1 MPWYAIHT
9 KPQQE
14 FRAHENLSNQG
25 YQVFLPTCQVEI
37 IQKNRLI
44 THTQALFKRYLFI
57 ALDDVNSNWMP
68 IRSTRGVHQLLV
80 WPISKTPIV
89 VKDEL
94 IEVLKQQDKQLRQVN
109 LFQAGQILNIVDGA
123 LKGMQGLFERLYTMA
138 DGDLRAYLLID
149 FLGKQ
154 QTLSVPVSQLKSA

>member
-14 FRAHENLSNQG
+14 FRAYENLSNQG
-25 YQVFLPTCQVEI
+25 YQVFLPTCQVQT
-37 IQKNRLI
+37 IQRNRLS
-44 THTQALFKRYLFI
+44 TKTQALFKRYLFI
-57 ALDDVNSNWMP
+57 ALDDVDSNWMP

-94 IEVLKQQDKQLRQVN
+94 IQVLKQQDKQLSQVN
-109 LFQAGQILNIVDGA
+109 LFQVGQTLNIVDGA
-123 LKGMQGLFERLYTMA
+123 FKGMQGLFERLYTLA

-154 QTLSVPVSQLKSA
+154 QTLSVPVSQLKST

>member
-14 FRAHENLSNQG
+14 FRAYENLSNQG
-25 YQVFLPTCQVEI
+25 YQIFLPTCQVET
-37 IQKNRLI
+37 IQRNRLS
-44 THTQALFKRYLFI
+44 TKTQALFKRYLFI
-57 ALDDVNSNWMP
+57 ALDDVDSNWMP

-94 IEVLKQQDKQLRQVN
+94 IQVLRQQDKQLRQVN
-109 LFQAGQILNIVDGA
+109 LFQAGQTLNIIDGA
-123 LKGMQGLFERLYTMA
+123 FKGMQGLFERLYTLA
-138 DGDLRAYLLID
+138 DGDLRAYLLIE

-154 QTLSVPVSQLKSA
+154 KILSVPVSQLKSA

>member
-14 FRAHENLSNQG
+14 FRAYENLSNQG
-25 YQVFLPTCQVEI
+25 YQVFLPTCQVET
-37 IQKNRLI
+37 IQRNRLS
-44 THTQALFKRYLFI
+44 TKTQALFKRYLFI

-68 IRSTRGVHQLLV
+68 IRSTRGIHQLLV

-94 IEVLKQQDKQLRQVN
+94 IQVLRQQDKQLRQVN
-109 LFQAGQILNIVDGA
+109 LFQAGQTLNIVDGA
-123 LKGMQGLFERLYTMA
+123 LKGMQGLFEHLYTLA
-138 DGDLRAYLLID
+138 DGELRAYLLID